1 MIISSNSL
9 GFVSFYF
16 AIAPMWSN
24 MGAKSGLIFLGG
36 GRPYFSVPLILVDAV
51 M

>member
-36 GRPYFSVPLILVDAV
+36 RPYFSVPLILVDAV